1 MLPFF
6 VAPFAHSSF
15 DDQQVRDFGRHMA
28 ACVGVRQDAEQA
40 RGKHVMSM
48 IEYVRVQPKKP
59 HFLLEL
65 EFALNTERRQ
75 WHSEKHEQ
83 PLLFML
89 LHVSQQLTPKM
100 MMYVTEGKRDNP

>member
-1 MLPFF
+1 
-6 VAPFAHSSF
+6 
-15 DDQQVRDFGRHMA
+15 
-28 ACVGVRQDAEQA
+28 
-40 RGKHVMSM
+40 MSM

-89 LHVSQQLTPKM
+89 PHVSQQLTPKM
-100 MMYVTEGKRDNP
+100 MMYVTEGKQETIHSFSSISFPHFHYSLVS